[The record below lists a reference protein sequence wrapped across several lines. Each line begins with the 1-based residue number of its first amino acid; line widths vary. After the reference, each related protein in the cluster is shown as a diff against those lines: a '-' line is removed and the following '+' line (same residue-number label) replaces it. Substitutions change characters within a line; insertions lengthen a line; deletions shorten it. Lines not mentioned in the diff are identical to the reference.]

1 MNLRFTSLLLASACF
16 GTANATAQGFEPPFR
31 LEAEGKPIDVE
42 IGHAAP
48 YLYDFDGDGVRD
60 LLVGQFGQGRCRIY
74 KNEGTATAP
83 KFSKFEWFQA
93 GGDVASVK
101 AG

>member
-1 MNLRFTSLLLASACF
+1 MNRPRPTLLAALAAALAAGLSA
-16 GTANATAQGFEPPFR
+16 QQFENPFR
-31 LEAEGKPIDVE
+31 IESAGKPIDVE

-48 YLYDFDGDGVRD
+48 YVVDFDGDGVRD

-74 KNEGTATAP
+74 KNVGTDRAP
-83 KFSKFEWFQA
+83 KFDGFVYFEA
-93 GGDVASVK
+93 GGKVAEVA